1 VSIWGMPTKESRRSN
16 ESGFSMV
23 ELAVVTLI
31 IFTIAAMAVLQL
43 VPSLQ
48 TARSDNAMRMVMSQ
62 FRQAREYSIDN
73 RRYEQISFAT
83 VGGLAQI
90 VITQKNSL
98 TPGAGADAVMSTVYV
113 SLPMQYA
120 LVSGMPNTPDG
131 FSNSSAISYEIEG
144 TTTHPTGNEYFQSD
158 GELIDSVTNSPIDG
172 TIFLGVAG
180 NKASARAVTI
190 MGSTGRLRGWKSMGG
205 GATPAAAW
213 VQF

>member
-1 VSIWGMPTKESRRSN
+1 MIEM
-16 ESGFSMV
+16 
-23 ELAVVTLI
+23 AVVTLI

-48 TARSDNAMRMVMSQ
+48 VARSDNAMRMVMSQ

-73 RRYEQISFAT
+73 RRYEQITFAT

-98 TPGAGADAVMSTVYV
+98 TSGAGIDKVMSTVYV
-113 SLPMQYA
+113 PLPMQYTI
-120 LVSGMPNTPDG
+120 VSGMPNTPDG
-131 FSNSSAISYEIEG
+131 FSNSSAISFKIEG
-144 TTTHPTGNEYFQSD
+144 TGATPTGSYYFQSD
-158 GELIDSVTNSPIDG
+158 GELIDSTTDLPIDG
-172 TIFLGVAG
+172 TVFLGVAG
-180 NKASARAVTI
+180 NKASARAVTV

-205 GATPAAAW
+205 GTTPTASW

>member
-1 VSIWGMPTKESRRSN
+1 MPTKESRHGS

-43 VPSLQ
+43 VPNLQ
-48 TARSDNAMRMVMSQ
+48 NARSNNAMRMVMSQ

-73 RRYEQISFAT
+73 RRYEQISFQT

-98 TPGAGADAVMSTVYV
+98 TAGAGFDAVLSTVYV
-113 SLPMQYA
+113 SLPMQYT
-120 LVSGMPNTPDG
+120 LVAGMPNTPDG
-131 FSNSSAISYEIEG
+131 FANSSAISFKIEG
-144 TTTHPTGNEYFQSD
+144 TGATPIGSYYFQSD
-158 GELIDSVTNSPIDG
+158 GELIDSTTNLPIDG
-172 TIFLGVAG
+172 TVFLGVSG